1 MLHDLKID
9 ELLDKV
15 DSRYGLAV
23 ASAKRARQINE
34 YTATLG
40 LNDALGIPGPQ
51 VHTRSQHPL
60 SIAIEELREDK
71 LEIGFRMP
79 PEENEEAEYLSVPVH
94 SPAFL
99 FERTTQSEQG
109 EVVEFVRSVYRG
121 DRYRLVTE
129 LRPALRK
136 RGRKGC
142 RPRERGRRGTSASS
156 AGTGDASNLPAPRAG
171 QEDG

>member
-1 MLHDLKID
+1 VHDLKID

-15 DSRYGLAV
+15 DSRYGLVV

-71 LEIGFRMP
+71 LEVGFRERAEEIDEVGAAGGDDFLTEP
-79 PEENEEAEYLSVPVH
+79 PGTGPTAGDDAPEESA
-94 SPAFL
+94 AAD
-99 FERTTQSEQG
+99 TSEG
-109 EVVEFVRSVYRG
+109 EG
-121 DRYRLVTE
+121 
-129 LRPALRK
+129 A
-136 RGRKGC
+136 
-142 RPRERGRRGTSASS
+142 A
-156 AGTGDASNLPAPRAG
+156 
-171 QEDG
+171 